1 MFESF
6 EIQRVRRTN
15 HLKTIAQQFH
25 TQHTSFNQKQTQVI
39 LSGLSRIKKFN
50 QNMFFRKQKIKNN
63 NINCIFQFKNVI
75 IFMIQFADRSDI
87 YKHHVQVYNVYK
99 EYQINP
105 NLQCLQRISNQPK
118 FNHDEIRNSSQ
129 RQ

>member
-1 MFESF
+1 
-6 EIQRVRRTN
+6 
-15 HLKTIAQQFH
+15 
-25 TQHTSFNQKQTQVI
+25 
-39 LSGLSRIKKFN
+39 
-50 QNMFFRKQKIKNN
+50 MFFRKQKIKNN